1 METQKGVPNNFL
13 GEVPQELQE
22 VQNEWSLEAKSKYMG
37 GGEKLQVFLV
47 SQDQSRRQ

>member
-1 METQKGVPNNFL
+1 MEAQKGVPNNFL

-37 GGEKLQVFLV
+37 GRG
-47 SQDQSRRQ
+47 QSRSFFSVTGSK